1 MTASAVSRGTPFDTA
16 QAARIVGVTP
26 RRLRQCVGAGLLAPP
41 RDPRGRMHFDFVDLV
56 VLRTMRG
63 LMTKGVPISQI
74 ARVLHSLRRQI
85 GARAI
90 TELTIYADGR
100 RVVAWDGRSRW
111 QPDSGQFLFNFD
123 ASRVV
128 QGASK
133 VAALPKP
140 KSKSKSTRGRD
151 AAIPYPE
158 VPDATA
164 EEWCDLAIELE
175 RESPI
180 EAQAA
185 YRHAIEQD
193 PTSVMAHINLGCLLH
208 AAGNLSAAERH
219 YRKALKCADDH
230 ALAWYNLGVL
240 LEDRQRVSEALPA
253 YERAITADP
262 DLADAH
268 YNLALLYERA
278 GRKQDAV
285 RHFAVY
291 RRLERKR

>member
-1 MTASAVSRGTPFDTA
+1 VAQPAVQRGTPFDTA

-26 RRLRQCVGAGLLAPP
+26 QRLRACVGAGLLAPP
-41 RDPRGRMHFDFVDLV
+41 RDPRGRMQFGFVDLV

-63 LMTKGVPISQI
+63 LMSKGVAMPQI

-85 GARAI
+85 GERAL

-111 QPDSGQFLFNFD
+111 QPDSGQFLFNFE
-123 ASRVV
+123 AARIVR
-128 QGASK
+128 GARK
-133 VAALPKP
+133 VTPLPKP
-140 KSKSKSTRGRD
+140 RKAGR
-151 AAIPYPE
+151 ARNRPQYPD
-158 VPDATA
+158 VPDASA
-164 EEWCDLAIELE
+164 EEWCDLAVELE

-208 AAGNLSAAERH
+208 AAANYVAAERH

-240 LEDRQRVSEALPA
+240 LEDRQRATEALPA
-253 YERAITADP
+253 YERAIAADP
-262 DLADAH
+262 ELADAH

-278 GRKQDAV
+278 GRKQEAV
-285 RHFAVY
+285 RHFAIY
-291 RRLERKR
+291 RRLERHR